1 MKKLYFIAF
10 LPLLISCEQ
19 LRSGDLLNTSR
30 EDVMEDKLE
39 DRDINLPTGS
49 TILEEGGG
57 FKLQNLFSGSSG
69 SSTDFNTDSLAFN
82 VALDKLSFI
91 PLISADI
98 NSGVI
103 ITDWYS
109 LGDGNQRIKIN
120 IRIIDQELNDTS
132 ISVSLFKQN
141 YDGSRWVDEGQDQN
155 QARKIRDSILQEAR
169 ALQIAS
175 EL

>member
-1 MKKLYFIAF
+1 M
-10 LPLLISCEQ
+10 
-19 LRSGDLLNTSR
+19 
-30 EDVMEDKLE
+30 
-39 DRDINLPTGS
+39 
-49 TILEEGGG
+49 
-57 FKLQNLFSGSSG
+57 FSGSSG
-69 SSTDFNTDSLAFN
+69 SSTDFNTNSLAFN

>member
-1 MKKLYFIAF
+1 MKKLYFIALF
-10 LPLLISCEQ
+10 PLLISCEQ
-19 LRSGDLLNTSR
+19 LKSGDLLNTSR
-30 EDVMEDKLE
+30 EDVMAEKLE
-39 DRDINLPTGS
+39 NRDINLPEGS
-49 TILEEGGG
+49 TILDEDGG
-57 FKLQNLFSGSSG
+57 FKLQNLFPG
-69 SSTDFNTDSLAFN
+69 SSTKSTEFNTNSLAFN

-120 IRIIDQELNDTS
+120 IRIADQELDDES
-132 ISVSLFKQN
+132 INVSLFKQN
-141 YDGSRWVDEGQDQN
+141 YDGSRWVDQGQDKD
-155 QARKIRDSILQEAR
+155 QALKIRDSILQEAR

>member
-1 MKKLYFIAF
+1 MKKLYIIAF
-10 LPLLISCEQ
+10 LPLLVSCEQ

-30 EDVMEDKLE
+30 EDVMEEKIE
-39 DRDINLPTGS
+39 NRDINLPSGS
-49 TILEEGGG
+49 TILEEDGG
-57 FKLQNLFSGSSG
+57 FKLQNLFTGTSSN
-69 SSTDFNTDSLAFN
+69 SYEFNTNTLAFN

-98 NSGVI
+98 SSGVI

-120 IRIIDQELNDTS
+120 LRIVDQELDDTS
-132 ISVSLFKQN
+132 INVSLFKQK
-141 YDGSRWVDEGQDQN
+141 YDGSRWVDQGQDKE

-169 ALQIAS
+169 SLKVAS